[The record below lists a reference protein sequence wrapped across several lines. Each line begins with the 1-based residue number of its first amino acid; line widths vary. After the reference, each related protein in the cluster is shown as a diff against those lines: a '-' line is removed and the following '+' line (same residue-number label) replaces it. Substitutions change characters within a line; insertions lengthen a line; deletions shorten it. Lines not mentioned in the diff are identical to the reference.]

1 MKIGFWLLVI
11 AFWGINESAFAQDII
26 FRKNGEVLKV
36 TILTTTGKS
45 RSYQLPGDDEG
56 VVRHISTNA
65 IDSILY
71 ENGTRDV
78 FGQAP
83 PDFILLMPEE
93 IKSFNRNYLAIDAGA
108 LLFYRNLQVSYEY
121 LPGRGYFGIFGTIS
135 KNLDPVYDSHY
146 AGEELYNEDNYYFS
160 MLKYLK
166 TSFRAGVNAY
176 IFPPGFFRLSAG
188 LSWITAGYGY
198 EKVEYIDYEPWTRTI
213 LKENRTLNGILLSS
227 TLNIQPDDFYQFRLG
242 ADIPLYANPNF
253 KVGMIR
259 MELAINF

>member
-11 AFWGINESAFAQDII
+11 ALWGITESVSAQDVI
-26 FRKNGEVLKV
+26 FRKNGEVIKV

-45 RSYQLPGDDEG
+45 RSYQLPGDEEG

-78 FGQAP
+78 FSQTSPGLSIP
-83 PDFILLMPEE
+83 VPEE
-93 IKSFNRNYLAIDAGA
+93 IKSFNRNYVAADAGA

-135 KNLDPVYDSHY
+135 KNLEPFNDLHY
-146 AGEELYNEDNYYFS
+146 AGEEYYMP

-166 TSFRAGVNAY
+166 TSFRVGANAY
-176 IFPPGFFRLSAG
+176 VFPPGFFRLSAG
-188 LSWITAGYGY
+188 LSWITASYGY
-198 EKVEYIDYEPWTRTI
+198 EETEYIDYEPWTQTT
-213 LKENRTLNGILLSS
+213 LKENRRMNGILLSS
-227 TLNIQPDDFYQFRLG
+227 TLYIQPDDFYQFRLG
-242 ADIPLYANPNF
+242 ADIPLYARPNF
-253 KVGMIR
+253 NVGMIR
-259 MELAINF
+259 LEVALNF